1 MATAKQYDETI
12 GPMMLEVAKKAAE
25 LGMTL
30 VARVEWKPD
39 AGEITHAGP
48 ITSAS
53 QRLTLYAAHSGGN
66 IDLMLMRL
74 LNSGADCSESAF
86 LRPYVDRKK

>member
-1 MATAKQYDETI
+1 MATAKLYDKTI
-12 GPMMLEVAKKAAE
+12 GPMLLEVAKKANE

-39 AGEITHAGP
+39 VGEITWAGP

-53 QRLTLYAAHSGGN
+53 QHLTFYAAHSGGN
-66 IDLMLMRL
+66 IDLMLIRL

-86 LRPYVDRKK
+86 LRDHVSRKK